1 MIQLHT
7 ASTPNGWKVS
17 IALEELGL
25 PYEVREIDLQA
36 GEQKRPEFLALNP
49 NGRIPAIVDSRH
61 GESVFES
68 GAILIY
74 LAERYGDGR
83 LLAADGPA
91 RYEALAWVMFQM
103 AGVGPMQGQANI
115 FHRYFDP
122 RIPAAISRYQN
133 ETRRLYEVLDGRLQ
147 DREFLAGDYSIA
159 DIANYTWPTLH
170 KWAGVSVDGLDHLQR
185 WMRTLA
191 ERPAVKAGMAVPRAI
206 DFDALEDMDDQQ
218 LERIARSASQLVT
231 R

>member
-25 PYEVREIDLQA
+25 AYAVHEIDLQA
-36 GEQKRPEFLALNP
+36 GDQKQPEFLALNP
-49 NGRIPAIVDSRH
+49 NGRIPVLVDEEA
-61 GESVFES
+61 GVTVFES

-74 LAERYGDGR
+74 LAERYGNGR
-83 LLAADGPA
+83 LLATDGPT
-91 RYEALAWVMFQM
+91 RYETLAWVMFQM

-115 FHRYFDP
+115 FYRYFEE

-133 ETRRLYEVLDGRLQ
+133 ETRRLYEVLDGRLA
-147 DREFLAGDYSIA
+147 DRPFLAGEYSIA

-170 KWAGVSVDGLDHLQR
+170 KWAGISMDGLDHLQR
-185 WMRTLA
+185 WMA
-191 ERPAVKAGMAVPRAI
+191 ELGEREAVQAGMAVPRAI
-206 DFDALEDMDDQQ
+206 DFQALEDMDEE
-218 LERIARSASQLVT
+218 LKERIAKNASNLVT